1 MRTLATLVLF
11 TSKIVLGVSYDELK
25 IGDKVKVN
33 FKLSLM
39 PAQHA
44 KYFPPKLSGLKFIPI
59 NGFFEVEDIKYP
71 ENKKHLAPYFFSNA
85 FDDSGDFLF
94 KGWIDSGLLLNKNLI
109 VVDEKIFSSAELEGK
124 NEQLIEESNNS
135 KNAPIYKLVS
145 GDVISFSSSIAFY
158 PEKNPNNEPT
168 KDSVIK
174 RTDGGGILEIYKPI
188 ILPST
193 PKDLPFYFCH
203 LRDANRT
210 FIDMGWVYS
219 EFLKN
224 LNAKYAEKPIYEGNV
239 MIFPQSSSQKTE
251 AGKVNIKDLVN
262 SYNEFSLGDWLYGGD
277 RSMLDDTPTVWA
289 SLKYHKKKPE
299 SSELESKLVVRLK
312 EGRIE
317 AYFTFNAFMGSNDI
331 LNFPIKFDSS
341 KVITLRGTFS
351 TNGKAVFI
359 NSSKFLHY
367 LINSDQLITRFNPYL
382 GSSTEIVFS
391 TKGLQKFWK

>member
-11 TSKIVLGVSYDELK
+11 TSKILLGVSYDELK

-44 KYFPPKLSGLKFIPI
+44 KYFPPKLSGLKIIPI

-71 ENKKHLAPYFFSNA
+71 ENKKHLAPYFFSKA
-85 FDDSGDFLF
+85 FDDSGDFIF
-94 KGWIDSGLLLNKNLI
+94 KGWIDAGLLINKNLI
-109 VVDEKIFSSAELEGK
+109 LEDDKIFSSTELEVK
-124 NEQLIEESNNS
+124 YEPLIEESNNS
-135 KNAPIYKLVS
+135 KNAPIYKLVP

-174 RTDGGGILEIYKPI
+174 RTNGGGVLEIFRTI

-203 LRDANRT
+203 LRDINRT

-219 EFLKN
+219 DFLKN
-224 LNAKYAEKPIYEGNV
+224 LNTEYAEKPKYEGNV
-239 MIFPQSSSQKTE
+239 MIFHESSSKKTE
-251 AGKVNIKDLVN
+251 AEKVNIKDLVN
-262 SYNEFSLGDWLYGGD
+262 AYNEFSSGDWLYDGD
-277 RSMLDDTPTVWA
+277 RSLLDDSPTVWA

-299 SSELESKLVVRLK
+299 SSKLESSLVVRLK
-312 EGRIE
+312 GGRIQ
-317 AYFTFNAFMGSNDI
+317 AYFTFNDFMGSRDI

-341 KVITLRGTFS
+341 EVTTLRGSFS
-351 TNGKAVFI
+351 TDGKAVFI
-359 NSSKFLHY
+359 NSSEFLDD

-382 GSSTEIVFS
+382 DNSTEIVFS